1 MRVDEIIKT
10 KMPQLAI
17 IAVNVA
23 MMASYEFVSIT
34 AYIALVLIVIGEILG
49 IKQTEHLNLRF
60 IL

>member
-1 MRVDEIIKT
+1 
-10 KMPQLAI
+10 MPQLAI